1 MARAA
6 YQPIPRYPA
15 SLEAH
20 IAEADRLARA
30 IGILAQKA
38 APEHPAFLWLRGR
51 ADEIRA
57 MVQEIVREWSSD
69 GLETSLACDA
79 IGGYVGAIHAA
90 LHRCYGDGSGASC
103 CGPHLE
109 PFDRPPASAPS
120 LSPSSS
126 RPQFDSEVRTRSG
139 PSGVDRAARSADAPS
154 RNDTLTDDAPP
165 RSRIRSTLG

>member
-1 MARAA
+1 MFARGQGAGRPVPFGGKVSRLVRPDPPLWGRKDAPMARAA

-20 IAEADRLARA
+20 VAEADRLARA

-79 IGGYVGAIHAA
+79 IGGYVGAI
-90 LHRCYGDGSGASC
+90 
-103 CGPHLE
+103 
-109 PFDRPPASAPS
+109 
-120 LSPSSS
+120 
-126 RPQFDSEVRTRSG
+126 
-139 PSGVDRAARSADAPS
+139 
-154 RNDTLTDDAPP
+154 
-165 RSRIRSTLG
+165 